1 MFFGQFR
8 SSKTFNSWVSAQHSF
23 PLAQSLLFCPG
34 ITKGS
39 SRCLKPV
46 PWSTV
51 LNEYILQSWS
61 IGWPSGWPIGAIEND
76 RNCLGDQPTGQVRQ
90 QLWRACLE
98 WWYLHVKFCK
108 GEPSR
113 SQHRNHIVRDPK
125 AWMQLKAMVGTTRC
139 QHPSQFLQ
147 TGMNIP
153 IAMSLSQI
161 CSTQTRLDSAPLASR
176 SAHCGLRK
184 APGLRPALPQPS
196 TRCSEADS
204 ARNQIEKFKTQRWK
218 HCKSRSNLGLIHI
231 CNPHSLPPQCSLV
244 RPYEME
250 K

>member
-1 MFFGQFR
+1 MGNQKNWTLR
-8 SSKTFNSWVSAQHSF
+8 Q
-23 PLAQSLLFCPG
+23 LLSHPY
-34 ITKGS
+34 
-39 SRCLKPV
+39 LV
-46 PWSTV
+46 
-51 LNEYILQSWS
+51 
-61 IGWPSGWPIGAIEND
+61 
-76 RNCLGDQPTGQVRQ
+76 
-90 QLWRACLE
+90 
-98 WWYLHVKFCK
+98 YLHVKFCK

-161 CSTQTRLDSAPLASR
+161 YSTQTRLDSAPLASR

-184 APGLRPALPQPS
+184 APGLRPALPKPS